1 MPPPKIVDSFTSDK
15 FTASQL
21 HEIDASHLKDAWV
34 AMDAFFRDD
43 PYFLTRHHL
52 DSYDRFISHGLADT
66 LRKSKPISLLKDD
79 VGRDG
84 KSRKVEIDV
93 RLGGKGVRVDIPTLM
108 VASTRSVRPLLPNEA
123 RLRDLTYGTN
133 VYVDVDV
140 QIRVDGKQVSDAKAE
155 PLRPICLGHLPLM
168 LHSRYCPLRGLSA
181 DALKEAGEC
190 PYDRGGYFVV
200 DGKEKIIVA
209 QEANV
214 LNRVYV
220 RKGDASR
227 PEIAYLGFM
236 RMESPEDPIP
246 KSMTLYV
253 RSQEA
258 PSRKGAISVVVNK
271 LGRTKTAAAEQSAR
285 VGKATGSGE
294 VPLFVL
300 FRALGVESDKAILE
314 HIVYSTDSEAESD
327 VLEFLR
333 PSILEAASKG
343 VTDQRTALAYLERL
357 VPADLTL
364 KAVLTEQVF
373 PNVGFT
379 RGGVPPPTLAAGG
392 GVPLP
397 AVGGGSA
404 GGGKAPPAPT
414 KGRED
419 ATTATTANNP
429 QEPFAVRALFLGQA
443 IRRLVR
449 TALGKEE
456 PLDRDDFANRRLDVS
471 GALLAKLFGDI
482 YIRQRARIAQR
493 LDAEWQSGAWRISG
507 DVTRLVGNHNIA
519 SLFEAG
525 SVVTDKIH
533 RSMKGSWGADD
544 KDAEGE
550 SNDAAE
556 SGIVQDLS
564 RLSYMSYVS
573 HVRRSNKDL
582 GKDVKLADPHK
593 LRASHWG
600 AVCPVESPDGP
611 NIGMLNHLATLTSVT
626 LGSDPAPV
634 LEFLGNMKEVR
645 LVADAV
651 RERRGVRNILESLK
665 GGGACRV
672 VLNDTWVAT
681 TTDPLKLVETL
692 KKARRELKIDRE
704 TSIAWNIAQF
714 EISLSTARGRFMR
727 PLCSLNHESS
737 SSKGSPRP
745 ILPTPL
751 SAAVRVTA
759 VKWDDLFTSVGG
771 GGLHAPLEH
780 LDIEE
785 LKTKLVAMRPSDIAR
800 AIAGIPTASSILEG
814 GGRALGERYTHLE
827 LHVGGG
833 ILSPA
838 TNTFPMLNHNAAA
851 RNVFGLA
858 QFKQALGTYSSAHH
872 SRMDA
877 LSYVLH
883 QPQRPVVGTRFADK
897 LCNGQLAMG
906 ENVIVAVCVYGG
918 YNMEDA
924 IIVNK
929 DSVERGRLQG
939 SHYETHVYD
948 EFDGES
954 STFSFAN
961 PTDLIAKGVEVATSG
976 SAQVLPKRYGA
987 LESNGIPRRNDVV
1000 REGDVIIGMVE
1011 TIRQPKGKGQG
1022 LPLDDN
1028 DNEPQIVDRSVIATK
1043 KTSGVIDACTVYPV
1057 PSGSRNSSGSGVS
1070 LRRCKVRTRSFRQI
1084 ELGDKLAS
1092 RFSQKGCVGMLLPA
1106 INMPF
1111 SASTGITPDI
1121 LINPH
1126 GFPTRNT
1133 GAHVIECILGK
1144 AGVVSGSRYNVNT
1157 LEEPQGDPVAV
1168 AMQTLED
1175 LGFNKQG
1182 EDVMHNGRTGEQ
1194 MNVSVYMGVNYYGRL
1209 KHHVQDKIQVRSRGP
1224 VNAIH
1229 RQPTKTQGGSGGLR
1243 IGEMEKDVLIAH
1255 GLSSFLK
1262 ESMMD
1267 RSDRTRITVD
1277 AEEGVMAYSLP
1288 EGSDGYRRSGAI
1300 PGSGVDCGPPE
1311 FADVEVPYA
1320 LKLMHQEL
1328 STMCIDMRMC
1338 LDPINEE
1345 DAHDN
1350 GNGNGNDDDTEDDDE
1365 DIDDDAND
1373 SDDGQPELGELED
1386 DADGGGRED
1395 D

>member
-1 MPPPKIVDSFTSDK
+1 MPPKIVDSDK

-108 VASTRSVRPLLPNEA
+108 DASTRSVRPLLPNEA

-133 VYVDVDV
+133 VYVDVEV
-140 QIRVDGKQVSDAKAE
+140 QIRVDGKEVSDPKAE
-155 PLRPICLGHLPLM
+155 PLRPICLGQLPLM

-236 RMESPEDPIP
+236 LCESPDDPIP

-285 VGKATGSGE
+285 AGKATGSGE

-343 VTDQRTALAYLERL
+343 VTDQRTALEFLERL

-379 RGGVPPPTLAAGG
+379 RGGSAVAPTEDLDSPK
-392 GVPLP
+392 VK
-397 AVGGGSA
+397 VGGA
-404 GGGKAPPAPT
+404 EPPRGDPLSL
-414 KGRED
+414 
-419 ATTATTANNP
+419 
-429 QEPFAVRALFLGQA
+429 RALFLGQA

-471 GALLAKLFGDI
+471 GALLAKLFRDI
-482 YIRQRARIAQR
+482 YIRQRARIAMR

-573 HVRRSNKDL
+573 HVRRSNKDM

-634 LEFLGNMKEVR
+634 LEFLGSMKKESVR

-651 RERRGVRNILESLK
+651 RERRGVRNILESLR
-665 GGGACRV
+665 GGACRV
-672 VLNDTWVAT
+672 VLNDTWVAI

-692 KKARRELKIDRE
+692 KKARRDLKIDHE
-704 TSIAWNIAQF
+704 TSIAWNIAQC
-714 EISLSTARGRFMR
+714 EIGLSTARGRFVR
-727 PLCSLNHESS
+727 PLCALNHES
-737 SSKGSPRP
+737 KGANGSPLP
-745 ILPTPL
+745 TLPTPL
-751 SAAVRVTA
+751 SAAVRA
-759 VKWDDLFTSVGG
+759 VGKKDAMKWDDLFQPLEGDD
-771 GGLHAPLEH
+771 APLEH

-785 LKTKLVAMRPSDIAR
+785 LKTKLVAMRPSDVAR
-800 AIAGIPTASSILEG
+800 AISGIPTASSILEG
-814 GGRALGERYTHLE
+814 GRPLGERYTHLE

-858 QFKQALGTYSSAHH
+858 QFKQALGTYSSAYH

-883 QPQRPVVGTRFADK
+883 QPQRPIVGTRFADK

-906 ENVIVAVCVYGG
+906 ENVIVAVCVYSG

-929 DSVERGRLQG
+929 DAVERGRLQG

-961 PTDLIAKGVEVATSG
+961 PTDLIAKGVEVAASG
-976 SAQVLPKRYGA
+976 SAPKRYGA
-987 LESNGIPRRNDVV
+987 LESDGIPRRNEVV
-1000 REGDVIIGMVE
+1000 REGDVVLGMVE
-1011 TIRQPKGKGQG
+1011 TLRQRPSSERKNGK
-1022 LPLDDN
+1022 N
-1028 DNEPQIVDRSVIATK
+1028 NEDGPQIVDRSVLATK
-1043 KTSGVIDACTVYPV
+1043 KTSGVIDACTMFPV

-1070 LRRCKVRTRSFRQI
+1070 LRRCKVRTRSFRQV

-1106 INMPF
+1106 IDMPF

-1157 LEEPQGDPVAV
+1157 LEEPQGNPIEV

-1182 EDVMHNGRTGEQ
+1182 EEILHNGRTGEQ
-1194 MNVSVYMGVNYYGRL
+1194 MNVAVYMGVNYYGRL
-1209 KHHVQDKIQVRSRGP
+1209 KHHVQDKIQMRSRGP
-1224 VNAIH
+1224 VSAIH

-1243 IGEMEKDVLIAH
+1243 IGEMEVNALISH
-1255 GLSSFLK
+1255 GVSSFMK
-1262 ESMMD
+1262 ESLMD
-1267 RSDRTRITVD
+1267 RSDRTRVTID
-1277 AEEGVMAYSLP
+1277 AEEGIMAYSLP
-1288 EGSDGYRRSGAI
+1288 EGIDGRERSGAI

-1328 STMCIDMRMC
+1328 ATMGIDMKMF

-1350 GNGNGNDDDTEDDDE
+1350 ASDTDDE
-1365 DIDDDAND
+1365 ESNEGIDNAKD
-1373 SDDGQPELGELED
+1373 SDDDYGDELEE
-1386 DADGGGRED
+1386 DADGGGAD